1 MLTLLRCFDSFAQT
15 AITHALSSASF
26 PSLSCPVL
34 SYRNAPTLYCTV
46 LYCTAL
52 HCTAASQDERFDSQ
66 AAHALLPRLLV
77 TPFEQLLTM
86 CTTGLSE
93 SNRDLMAG
101 LMADACFERLEHFV
115 SQVLC
120 VCRSTALHCATIYST
135 AHRLLCPCV
144 SQLLFSLPSTHP
156 DHFPLR
162 WCLKVRRVRT
172 RPERHLH

>member
-1 MLTLLRCFDSFAQT
+1 MRYLHCCYRADST
-15 AITHALSSASF
+15 ALFQLFCSDSDNSCSFFRILS
-26 PSLSCPVL
+26 LPVL
-34 SYRNAPTLYCTV
+34 SHPIVTHPHCTV
-46 LYCTAL
+46 LY
-52 HCTAASQDERFDSQ
+52 CTAASQDERFDSQ

-93 SNRDLMAG
+93 GNRDLMAG

-120 VCRSTALHCATIYST
+120 VCRSTALQCATIYST

-156 DHFPLR
+156 DLIPLR
-162 WCLKVRRVRT
+162 WCLEVRRVRT